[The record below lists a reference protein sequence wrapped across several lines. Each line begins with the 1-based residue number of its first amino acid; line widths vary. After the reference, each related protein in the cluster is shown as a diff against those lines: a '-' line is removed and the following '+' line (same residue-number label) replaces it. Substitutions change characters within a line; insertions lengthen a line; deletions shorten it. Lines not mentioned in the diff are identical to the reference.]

1 MDSSVSTLPPPVR
14 ANSSLGDAPMRARQS
29 ATRLRVALLTN
40 EIPPY
45 CVPYYRELAAT
56 PEWDFQ
62 VFTCV
67 EREAD
72 RQWAVAEKLPFAT
85 RRCFS
90 LSYMRHLRRA
100 GRQGFDDIRQIHLP
114 IGLLWELMR
123 FKPDVILSGELGAR
137 TLIAAL
143 YARLFGRRLIV
154 SFEGT
159 PHTESDITRAQRCL
173 RRLVRRAPHAY
184 TVNGTQGRQY
194 LQSLHVPATAI
205 FEVGQSIDTESFA
218 KPTDAHRRKALRNE
232 WGVAGQ
238 CFLFCGRLIPL
249 KGLDQ
254 LLDGWEVFSRHLGA
268 QATLVL
274 AGDGSEKDRLKER
287 VARANLTNVRFL
299 GNVPREQLA
308 DVYQAADVFV
318 LPTLVDCWA
327 LVVNEA
333 MASGLPVINS
343 KYAGSTELIVEGE
356 TGWVVDPRD
365 QTDVVAKLQAAWDAR
380 DRRQAMGSAARKAV
394 AAMSIPAV
402 AERVRQAV
410 DAARTTSRLTRKA
423 WLGGRS
429 S

>member
-1 MDSSVSTLPPPVR
+1 V
-14 ANSSLGDAPMRARQS
+14 
-29 ATRLRVALLTN
+29 RVALLTN

-56 PEWDFQ
+56 PGWDFQ

-72 RQWAVAEKLPFAT
+72 RQWAIAQKLPFAT
-85 RRCFS
+85 RRCSS
-90 LSYMRHLRRA
+90 LSYMRRLRRA
-100 GRQGFDDIRQIHLP
+100 GSNGFDDIRQIHLP
-114 IGLLWELMR
+114 IGLFWELLR
-123 FKPDVILSGELGAR
+123 FRPDVVLSGELGAR
-137 TLIAAL
+137 TLIAAV

-159 PHTESDITRAQRCL
+159 PHTESDITRAQRWL

-184 TVNGTQGRQY
+184 MVNGSQGRQY
-194 LQSLHVPATAI
+194 LESLHVPASAI

-218 KPTDAHRRKALRNE
+218 TPISAEKRNALRSA
-232 WGVAGQ
+232 WGVDGQ

-254 LLDGWEVFSRHLGA
+254 LLDGWEVFSRRAGV
-268 QATLVL
+268 QVTLVL
-274 AGDGSEKDRLKER
+274 AGDGSESARLQER
-287 VARANLTNVRFL
+287 VARSNLTNVRFL

-308 DVYQAADVFV
+308 DVYQSADVFV

-333 MASGLPVINS
+333 MASGLGVINS

-356 TGWVVDPRD
+356 TGWVADPRD
-365 QTDVVAKLQAAWDAR
+365 RTDMATKLEAAWDAR
-380 DRRQAMGSAARKAV
+380 DRRQAMGNAARRAV

-402 AERVRQAV
+402 ADRVRQAV
-410 DAARTTSRLTRKA
+410 DVARGAVRPTQRALP
-423 WLGGRS
+423 GGRS

>member
-1 MDSSVSTLPPPVR
+1 MASAINTLPPPVR
-14 ANSSLGDAPMRARQS
+14 TDAPTVDAPVRAEES
-29 ATRLRVALLTN
+29 APRLRVALLTN

-45 CVPYYRELAAT
+45 CVPYYRELGAT

-72 RQWAVAEKLPFAT
+72 RQWAVEEKLPFAT

-90 LSYMRHLRRA
+90 LSYMRRLRRA
-100 GRQGFDDIRQIHLP
+100 GRNGFDDIRQIHLP
-114 IGLLWELMR
+114 LGLFWELMR

-137 TLIAAL
+137 TLIAAV

-159 PHTESDITRAQRCL
+159 PHTESDITRGQLWL
-173 RRLVRRAPHAY
+173 RRLVRRAPHAF
-184 TVNGTQGRQY
+184 TVNGSQGRQY
-194 LQSLHVPATAI
+194 LESLGIPASAI

-218 KPTDAHRRKALRNE
+218 KPPSARSRNALRSE
-232 WGVAGQ
+232 WGVERQ
-238 CFLFCGRLIPL
+238 CYLFCGRLIPL

-254 LLDGWEVFSRHLGA
+254 LLDGWEEFSRQSGVK
-268 QATLVL
+268 ATLVL
-274 AGDGSEKDRLKER
+274 AGDGSERDRLQER
-287 VARANLTNVRFL
+287 VARANLANVRFL
-299 GNVPREQLA
+299 GNVPRERLA
-308 DVYQAADVFV
+308 EVYQAADVFV

-343 KYAGSTELIVEGE
+343 KYTGSTELIVEGE

-365 QTDVVAKLQAAWDAR
+365 RTDMVAKLQAAWEAR
-380 DRRQAMGSAARKAV
+380 DRRQTMGDAARNVV

-402 AERVRQAV
+402 AQRVRRAV
-410 DAARTTSRLTRKA
+410 EATRDQDNKGALQRKRTS
-423 WLGGRS
+423 
-429 S
+429 